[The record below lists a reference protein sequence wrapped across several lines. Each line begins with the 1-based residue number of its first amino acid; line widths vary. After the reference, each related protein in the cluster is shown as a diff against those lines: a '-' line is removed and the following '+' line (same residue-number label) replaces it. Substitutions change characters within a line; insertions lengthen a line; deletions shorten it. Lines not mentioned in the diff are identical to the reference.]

1 MAVPA
6 SGRRP
11 EERAQLAAA
20 RYSIGIADGGAGAG
34 VGKQEFS
41 VYDYRARRDYVTAD
55 VTERNGRMGVK
66 GSCLCGQIRYRING
80 PLTGTLN
87 CHCTMCRKA
96 HGAAFRTR
104 AAVKTEDFEWLAG
117 EHLLTRY
124 QSSPGLHKTFCSVC
138 GSNLVTI
145 IDSSPEW
152 LGFPLGTL
160 DDDPGVKPKFH
171 VFVGSKA
178 PWHDI
183 TDDLPQWD
191 EKPDK

>member
-1 MAVPA
+1 
-6 SGRRP
+6 
-11 EERAQLAAA
+11 
-20 RYSIGIADGGAGAG
+20 
-34 VGKQEFS
+34 
-41 VYDYRARRDYVTAD
+41 
-55 VTERNGRMGVK
+55 MGVK
-66 GSCLCGQIRYRING
+66 GSCLCGRIRYRING

-145 IDSSPEW
+145 IDSNPES

-160 DDDPGVKPKFH
+160 DDDPGVKPKFFTCLLDRKLH
-171 VFVGSKA
+171 GTTLPTTCRNGTKNQTNEMTGVHRGCYDLAKA
-178 PWHDI
+178 KRRSRQR
-183 TDDLPQWD
+183 L
-191 EKPDK
+191 

>member
-1 MAVPA
+1 
-6 SGRRP
+6 
-11 EERAQLAAA
+11 
-20 RYSIGIADGGAGAG
+20 
-34 VGKQEFS
+34 
-41 VYDYRARRDYVTAD
+41 
-55 VTERNGRMGVK
+55 MGVK

-124 QSSPGLHKTFCSVC
+124 QSSPGLHKMFCSVC

-160 DDDPGVKPKFH
+160 DDDPGVKPQFH
-171 VFVGSKA
+171 VFVA
-178 PWHDI
+178 
-183 TDDLPQWD
+183 
-191 EKPDK
+191 

>member
-1 MAVPA
+1 MEQQV
-6 SGRRP
+6 
-11 EERAQLAAA
+11 
-20 RYSIGIADGGAGAG
+20 GI
-34 VGKQEFS
+34 
-41 VYDYRARRDYVTAD
+41 
-55 VTERNGRMGVK
+55 N

-80 PLTGTLN
+80 PLTGVLN
-87 CHCTMCRKA
+87 CHCSMCRKA

-117 EHLLTRY
+117 KHLLTRY
-124 QSSPGLHKTFCSVC
+124 QSSPGEHRTFCSVC

-145 IDSSPEW
+145 FDSNPQW

-160 DDDPGVKPKFH
+160 DDDPGVKPEFH

-183 TDDLPQWD
+183 TDELPQWS
-191 EKPDK
+191 EFPE